1 MFIYVHFY
9 IYECMIN
16 LTKKQNQKKP
26 TNDNE
31 ITLKYSKNSITNQ
44 KYWQIIEND
53 AFNDLKNSRMIT
65 IIMKYQKKNA
75 DTLCSYKKTVQY
87 DPRNSDTYRAIQEE
101 GGYSSYGQS
110 SPQEVIIP
118 VQTKV
123 YQPNRLVP
131 GKVRSRVLS
140 NRQKKLDSAIENKS
154 SKLNVRLYYTI

>member
-16 LTKKQNQKKP
+16 LTKNKTKKKP

-65 IIMKYQKKNA
+65 IIMKYQKKTRTHYAVIRKLFNTIQGIA
-75 DTLCSYKKTVQY
+75 TPTEPFKKRAATAATANLRHRKLSYLCRLRSTSRI
-87 DPRNSDTYRAIQEE
+87 DWFQE
-101 GGYSSYGQS
+101 
-110 SPQEVIIP
+110 
-118 VQTKV
+118 
-123 YQPNRLVP
+123 R
-131 GKVRSRVLS
+131 
-140 NRQKKLDSAIENKS
+140 
-154 SKLNVRLYYTI
+154 